1 MELYQLKIFVTVAK
15 TGAVTKA
22 SEQLYLS
29 QPAVSAQIKA
39 LAGVGQLDAVIEGD
53 ANTGHLQAVIG
64 GLHPRG
70 EYIRAPLAALAVA
83 VPVVV
88 EERAVGG

>member
-29 QPAVSAQIKA
+29 QPAVSAHNSPFKSVMTL
-39 LAGVGQLDAVIEGD
+39 LAPHDSSVGTTRPTPLPERVG
-53 ANTGHLQAVIG
+53 ANASTCSG
-64 GLHPRG
+64 PSWR
-70 EYIRAPLAALAVA
+70 R
-83 VPVVV
+83 
-88 EERAVGG
+88 